1 MLCGSVRTPIGQF
14 LGILSDISTVELGT
28 ISAKETIKRS
38 KVPTDQI
45 DEVILGHVLNAGD
58 GQNPARQVSIKSGIP
73 ESVPA
78 IQTSVLCGSGLRSII
93 DAVRSIKAGD
103 CDVILAGGMESMSR
117 AGHVQKLR
125 KALNKKFGPIKL
137 NKIFESRDDLVL
149 IDTMLNDGLVCSLTN
164 QHMGN
169 TAENIAQK
177 FNISRDEQDQ
187 FAKQSQTKALAA
199 IKSGKFES
207 EIVPVDREGCS
218 IERDECPVDIDQS
231 EYSTYPTV
239 FKKDGTVTKFNA
251 CGLNDGASTVL
262 LASREKATELGLEI
276 EAEVLGTAMVGCDPN
291 TMGLGP
297 VFAVKKLCKNI
308 KINIEDVDLFEL
320 NEAFASQSL
329 ACIKQL
335 GVPAEKVNVN
345 GGSIALG
352 HPIGASGARIV
363 TTLINGLKQN
373 DKNIGIASLCI
384 GGGMGI
390 AIAIKLH

>member
-1 MLCGSVRTPIGQF
+1 MFFS
-14 LGILSDISTVELGT
+14 
-28 ISAKETIKRS
+28 
-38 KVPTDQI
+38 
-45 DEVILGHVLNAGD
+45 GHVLNAGD

-187 FAKQSQTKALAA
+187 FAKQSQTK
-199 IKSGKFES
+199 
-207 EIVPVDREGCS
+207 V
-218 IERDECPVDIDQS
+218 
-231 EYSTYPTV
+231 
-239 FKKDGTVTKFNA
+239 
-251 CGLNDGASTVL
+251 
-262 LASREKATELGLEI
+262 
-276 EAEVLGTAMVGCDPN
+276 
-291 TMGLGP
+291 
-297 VFAVKKLCKNI
+297 
-308 KINIEDVDLFEL
+308 
-320 NEAFASQSL
+320 
-329 ACIKQL
+329 
-335 GVPAEKVNVN
+335 
-345 GGSIALG
+345 
-352 HPIGASGARIV
+352 
-363 TTLINGLKQN
+363 
-373 DKNIGIASLCI
+373 
-384 GGGMGI
+384 
-390 AIAIKLH
+390 